1 MSNSD
6 QLKEL
11 KTAARNIARA
21 RRIKHIGAL
30 EVIAQAL
37 GYPHWNAL
45 TNAERKGWRP
55 SEADLA
61 IARALVL
68 AENPLISID
77 TDPWSVLGPD
87 KFEGE
92 LQGHSYRVSTH
103 SDDVRMWG
111 RGWEVTLPEAPLAP
125 ARFRVTD
132 RRLKA
137 NPIDHT
143 NFRNAALEIASGW
156 RKLVHARIAS
166 DWPRRS
172 TVPDSSGRAEHPL
185 GHEVSDIWFC
195 LHCDQ
200 SSTGVEVAANLFHCP
215 RCLASP
221 LDIHASPW
229 WQADVTK

>member
-1 MSNSD
+1 MKGNSD

-37 GYPHWNAL
+37 GYSHWNAL
-45 TNAERKGWRP
+45 TNAEKNGWRP
-55 SEADLA
+55 PAEDLA
-61 IARALVL
+61 TAEALVF

-77 TDPWSVLGPD
+77 TDPWRAIGHD

-92 LQGHSYRVSTH
+92 LLGHSYRVSTQ

-137 NPIDHT
+137 NPIDDT

-156 RKLVHARIAS
+156 RKLVHARMSYGRNWVTRPI
-166 DWPRRS
+166 RRRGDPVS
-172 TVPDSSGRAEHPL
+172 QTVRHR
-185 GHEVSDIWFC
+185 W
-195 LHCDQ
+195 
-200 SSTGVEVAANLFHCP
+200 
-215 RCLASP
+215 
-221 LDIHASPW
+221 
-229 WQADVTK
+229 